1 MAITTLGLTGFE
13 HGYIGAGAQNGGG
26 LFDLAPGSG
35 WQVTTTAVRNGTYAA
50 RLIAPANTAT
60 RLVNNVTGAPTK
72 VVERFAVKVTARPS
86 SGLVVLAYG
95 SDGVQ
100 NVYLVTVSSAGVLS
114 VQLILGGSAGTAQTG
129 PTIDTTNW
137 HLIELQID
145 FTAKTLDWKVD
156 GVLQTRATSTGTAQ
170 PLTSIG
176 LGTPAT
182 NQPAFN
188 ADFDDVIIGTW
199 TVAGTDWYGDGKV
212 LRQLAGSDGTHA
224 TITSLSPGDAA
235 TAYSGTVTTAYTM
248 VDDVPGGGAW
258 TNSRT
263 TTDNLALR
271 TATVGAYA
279 EIKPATT
286 AEAGLAN
293 AVKAILSY
301 SSSATQANLAAC
313 DVRNSAGAIKE
324 LWGLTGGVGQDYS
337 ETTNFFKS
345 AIVTVPAAGWTAAE
359 VNAIR
364 FRFGGCTSADISP
377 VPTVQ
382 GLMLEVDWPI
392 EVIAPPLY
400 ETSIDTFD
408 RADGLIDAGGP
419 WVLTP
424 IAGGAAQDLRVISN
438 TLGRLT
444 AATHEGY
451 TTTPIDNSGGNCDVL
466 IDMPVTT
473 GASSF
478 NLYFLVTSPGTA
490 TWSGYRFA
498 YTGGIG
504 TAALTRWANG
514 SNVETLA
521 SGGTGGFAGGSA
533 LWFRKRG
540 SRIDLIRIT
549 SGVYT
554 ALLSATDSDH
564 NPASGVVGIQLT
576 DQFTRWD
583 NLRGGPLVVPT
594 TTPVARVSLASG
606 NTPTTRTAHS
616 IKVRAR
622 KASGSGT
629 VLLSAALYEGSTN
642 RSGNLVTSALTTS
655 FADYTL
661 AIPDA
666 SAANITSYSDLELR
680 FWANSATGDAV
691 NVEVAR
697 IALVAP
703 AGAAGP
709 QTLFGSSSLTTTF
722 GSTTAAQRRTTSAV
736 AAPTTFG
743 AVVQARRKTFGQ
755 VAAPFTVGVA
765 TQGASAYPDVILG
778 TPGLVS
784 YWRLNE
790 AAGNVLDSK
799 GTNHGTVVGAGIT
812 RSVPG
817 LLSRGGDTAMQGS
830 AGTTSYV
837 TIPTSA
843 SLDVTSQATVELWVR
858 PSAIVAAAHV
868 INRGTDNAFYIRHYA
883 AGDGRWEFNFY
894 DANAVRRTSAAGL
907 PIAEVGKRQHLVM
920 TYDAAGVMRTYIDGV
935 QVGTPVSC
943 NANIRT
949 GGSLVIFDRFQGAGT
964 GFAGVVDEVALYNV
978 VLTPQ
983 QVASH
988 FAIGAPPVTLYGATA
1003 TSVGFGAVTQ
1013 GLRKAKGVTAAP
1025 FTFGAVTQA
1034 QRRTTSALVAPFSF
1048 GAVTQAKRRTTGVVD
1063 RASTFGAVTQGQ
1075 RKALGV
1081 VARASTFGAV
1091 TQAGR
1096 KTFSSTAAPSTF
1108 AAVTQARR
1116 RTTSAVVAPF
1126 AFGSTTAGV
1135 ASTPAPPGA
1144 YFDEVLADDPIG
1156 YWRLGEP
1163 SGTVAVDQMG
1173 LHDGTYTGA
1182 PVLGTPGLLTNDS
1195 NAAIE
1200 IAGQP
1205 TQGVQLPNHAD
1216 YQIGTLTLEA
1226 WVKTSHT
1233 DSSWRSIAVK
1243 QHAYSIF
1250 NYSGNLA
1257 AYIWGTATVISTGVP
1272 LHDGI
1277 RHHVVLVCQE
1287 GVAGGSQFYCDGVP
1301 VGAPFT
1307 YVTSNHTEGLSFGYN
1322 PASGQELFGV
1332 IDEVAIYGYTLTP
1345 AQIARHHQAGLTGVP
1360 GTTYYGSSSLAVSVR
1375 RDDRQVSVRSSGRSP
1390 GRPRWPPSRRA
1401 SARRSGSLRAPA
1413 RSVPSRPRSAA
1424 RSARSRG
1431 PRASG
1436 PRLSPSA
1443 ARRAWSPRRR
1453 ASAPSPRAAAGRRPR

>member
-26 LFDLAPGSG
+26 LFDAAPGSG

-50 RLIAPANTAT
+50 RLIAPANTIT
-60 RLVNNVTGAPTK
+60 TLRSVVQTTPTK
-72 VVERFAVKVTARPS
+72 LVVRFGVKVTARPA
-86 SGLVVLAYG
+86 SGTVQLASVY
-95 SDGVQ
+95 DG
-100 NVYLVTVSSAGVLS
+100 LATVPWILSISSAGVLS
-114 VQLILGGSAGTAQTG
+114 MLLNGGTAQTG

-137 HLIELQID
+137 HLIELQFD
-145 FTAKTLDWKVD
+145 STAKTMDWKVD
-156 GVLQTRATSTGTAQ
+156 GVLQTRATSTGTVNA
-170 PLTSIG
+170 G
-176 LGTPAT
+176 AEFYLGTRVS
-182 NQPAFN
+182 NQPAYN
-188 ADFDDVIIGTW
+188 ADFDDVIIGIW
-199 TVAGTDWYGDGKV
+199 TVAATDWYDDGKV

-286 AEAGLAN
+286 AETRSAN
-293 AVKAILSY
+293 AVKAIMSY

-313 DVRNSAGAIKE
+313 DVRNSAGAVKE

-345 AIVTVPAAGWTAAE
+345 AIVTAPAAGWTAAE

-382 GLMLEVDWPI
+382 GLMLEVDWP
-392 EVIAPPLY
+392 
-400 ETSIDTFD
+400 T
-408 RADGLIDAGGP
+408 
-419 WVLTP
+419 WVTP
-424 IAGGAAQDLRVISN
+424 
-438 TLGRLT
+438 T
-444 AATHEGY
+444 A
-451 TTTPIDNSGGNCDVL
+451 
-466 IDMPVTT
+466 
-473 GASSF
+473 
-478 NLYFLVTSPGTA
+478 
-490 TWSGYRFA
+490 
-498 YTGGIG
+498 
-504 TAALTRWANG
+504 
-514 SNVETLA
+514 
-521 SGGTGGFAGGSA
+521 
-533 LWFRKRG
+533 
-540 SRIDLIRIT
+540 
-549 SGVYT
+549 
-554 ALLSATDSDH
+554 
-564 NPASGVVGIQLT
+564 
-576 DQFTRWD
+576 
-583 NLRGGPLVVPT
+583 
-594 TTPVARVSLASG
+594 TPVARVSLASG
-606 NTPTTRTAHS
+606 PTPATRTAHS

-622 KASGSGT
+622 KASGTGT

-642 RSGNLVTSALTTS
+642 RSGDLVTSALTTS

-666 SAANITSYSDLELR
+666 SAANITDYSDLELR

-703 AGAAGP
+703 AAAGP

-722 GSTTAAQRRTTSAV
+722 GSTTAARRRTTSQV

-755 VAAPFTVGVA
+755 VAAPLTVGVA

-799 GTNHGTVVGAGIT
+799 GTNHGTTVGGGIT

-817 LLSRGGDTAMQGS
+817 LLSRGGDTAMQGNG
-830 AGTTSYV
+830 GTTSHV
-837 TIPTSA
+837 AIPTSA
-843 SLDVTSQATVELWVR
+843 SLDVTSQATVELWVK
-858 PSAIVAAAHV
+858 PVAMTATV
-868 INRGTDNAFYIRHYA
+868 NVLNRGSDTAFGIRLYGTP
-883 AGDGRWEFNFY
+883 GDGRWEFNFY
-894 DANAVRRTSAAGL
+894 DANAVRRSSTANSPVG
-907 PIAEVGKRQHLVM
+907 EVGKRQHLVM
-920 TYDAAGVMRTYIDGV
+920 TYDAAGTMRTYVDGV
-935 QVGTPVSC
+935 LIGTPVAC
-943 NANIRT
+943 DANIRT
-949 GGSLVIFDRFQGAGT
+949 GGTLVLFDRFQGNGV
-964 GFAGVVDEVALYNV
+964 GFAGVIDEVALYNV

-983 QVASH
+983 QVAAH

-1013 GLRKAKGVTAAP
+1013 GLRKAKGITAAP

-1096 KTFSSTAAPSTF
+1096 KTFSSAAAPSTF
-1108 AAVTQARR
+1108 AAVTAARR

-1144 YFDEVLADDPIG
+1144 YFDEVLADNPIG

-1200 IAGQP
+1200 VAGQP

-1243 QHAYSIF
+1243 QHAYGIF
-1250 NYSGNLA
+1250 NYSGSLA

-1307 YVTSNHTEGLSFGYN
+1307 YVTSNQTEGLSFGYN

-1360 GTTYYGSSSLAVSVR
+1360 GVTHYGSTSLTSSVR
-1375 RDDRQVSVRSSGRSP
+1375 GGDRRSAQGVRP
-1390 GRPRWPPSRRA
+1390 GGAAVDVRCGHAGAAPHDRRRRA
-1401 SARRSGSLRAPA
+1401 RHDVRGDDCCSAQGVRRRRPQPRTSAP
-1413 RSVPSRPRSAA
+1413 RP
-1424 RSARSRG
+1424 
-1431 PRASG
+1431 
-1436 PRLSPSA
+1436 SPSA
-1443 ARRAWSPRRR
+1443 ARRARSPRPRT
-1453 ASAPSPRAAAGRRPR
+1453 SVPSPRARRKTCALDRCAD